1 MILRAIIFYGLVM
14 SCTGGGGGG
23 GDAAPVA
30 NADTDTTDVDTD
42 TVSQAYEGGTSNN
55 FSLATYSAQNSFV
68 KQPTINFSSS
78 ATGFNM
84 SFYGTDECITE
95 IGSKE
100 VTSENSSVQLDE
112 LPAGSYTF
120 YYKATDSNDNSTE
133 CTTTGISH
141 TITLVRLVM

>member
-14 SCTGGGGGG
+14 SCTGGGG

-68 KQPTINFSSS
+68 KQPTINLVQQLDL
-78 ATGFNM
+78 TCL
-84 SFYGTDECITE
+84 YGTD
-95 IGSKE
+95 
-100 VTSENSSVQLDE
+100 
-112 LPAGSYTF
+112 A
-120 YYKATDSNDNSTE
+120 YY
-133 CTTTGISH
+133 
-141 TITLVRLVM
+141 